1 MATRDRN
8 KPSNELRKEVARS
21 REQLARN
28 VTRFREEVDLPQKFR
43 RSFQRQPVVWMV
55 ALAAVGTGAVVL
67 LSRKK
72 KVYVDSQ
79 KASLPKS
86 NLLRTGFILGVLRI
100 AAGLA
105 KPHIETFLT
114 QKMRGFGGPR
124 QGK

>member
-8 KPSNELRKEVARS
+8 KPPNELRQEVARS

-28 VTRFREEVDLPQKFR
+28 MTRFREEVDLPRKFR

-55 ALAAVGTGAVVL
+55 VLAAVGTGGVVL

-86 NLLRTGFILGVLRI
+86 NLLRTGFILGALRI
-100 AAGLA
+100 AANLA
-105 KPHIETFLT
+105 KPHIETFLR
-114 QKMRGFGGPR
+114 QKMRGYGGPR
-124 QGK
+124 QEK